1 MKIKE
6 VIPKKINLDNN
17 KANVYNY
24 VTVLQVKESIT
35 VLSRNVDRVFQ
46 KGKRAILSI
55 WSHVKSFSYNKPIFT
70 LGVP

>member
-55 WSHVKSFSYNKPIFT
+55 
-70 LGVP
+70 

>member
-24 VTVLQVKESIT
+24 VKKRVLLYYPGTLTEFFRREN
-35 VLSRNVDRVFQ
+35 VLS
-46 KGKRAILSI
+46 
-55 WSHVKSFSYNKPIFT
+55 
-70 LGVP
+70 

>member
-1 MKIKE
+1 MEYRSTLGSWEYHENKGKF
-6 VIPKKINLDNN
+6 PKKINLDNN

-55 WSHVKSFSYNKPIFT
+55 
-70 LGVP
+70 

>member
-24 VTVLQVKESIT
+24 VTVLQVKET

>member
-24 VTVLQVKESIT
+24 VTVLQVKET

-55 WSHVKSFSYNKPIFT
+55 
-70 LGVP
+70 